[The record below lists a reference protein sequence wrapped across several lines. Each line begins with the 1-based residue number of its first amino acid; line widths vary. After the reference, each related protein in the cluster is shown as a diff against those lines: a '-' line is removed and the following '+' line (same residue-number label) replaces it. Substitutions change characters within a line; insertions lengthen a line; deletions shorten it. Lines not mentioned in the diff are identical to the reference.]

1 MTRHPLHPALHLLG
15 LLLLTACGL
24 TDDTPAITQQ
34 ALIDTLNSEQRPL
47 LLDVRSRREFQSG
60 HIAGALNVDIRELPQ
75 RLRQL
80 EPYRHNQVI
89 IYCETGSRARHAVH
103 SLKDAGFTNIA
114 LLDGDMTAWR
124 HQRLPL
130 KRGRGSPIIPEPAPA
145 PAPALAST
153 PAASDKLPGTAP
165 PNTDRPSS

>member
-24 TDDTPAITQQ
+24 TDDTPTITQQ
-34 ALIDTLNSEQRPL
+34 ALIGTLNSEQRPL

-89 IYCETGSRARHAVH
+89 IYCETGTRARHAIPT
-103 SLKDAGFTNIA
+103 LKDAGFTKLA

-124 HQRLPL
+124 GQRLPL

-145 PAPALAST
+145 PAPARAAT
-153 PAASDKLPGTAP
+153 PEADENLRGAAPTLRSA
-165 PNTDRPSS
+165 